1 MIDISNNSKNQQTI
15 AEPVSINGIGLHSG
29 VDVTMKLY
37 PAEADYGIKFIRKD
51 LNKNNIIEAISVSYT
66 HLRAHET

>member
-1 MIDISNNSKNQQTI
+1 LLRSLKIYNRKVLKSALFFKMIDISHSSNNQQTI

-37 PAEADYGIKFIRKD
+37 PAEAD
-51 LNKNNIIEAISVSYT
+51 
-66 HLRAHET
+66 